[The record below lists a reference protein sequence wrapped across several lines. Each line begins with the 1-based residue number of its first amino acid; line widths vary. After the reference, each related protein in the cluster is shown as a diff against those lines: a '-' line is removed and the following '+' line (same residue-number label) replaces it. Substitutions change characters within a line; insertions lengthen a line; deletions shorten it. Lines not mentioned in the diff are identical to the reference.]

1 MLGVVISIGVAVL
14 FLFRRP
20 IVNVTVVVVV
30 VVVVVVR
37 AIVVIIIDNY

>member
-30 VVVVVVR
+30 VVVVVR

>member
-30 VVVVVVR
+30 VVR